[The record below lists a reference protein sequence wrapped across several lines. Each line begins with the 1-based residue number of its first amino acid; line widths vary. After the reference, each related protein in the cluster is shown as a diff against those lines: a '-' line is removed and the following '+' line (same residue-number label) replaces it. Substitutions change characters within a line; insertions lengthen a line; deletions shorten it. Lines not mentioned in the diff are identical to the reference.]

1 MKKII
6 IAIDGPAASGKST
19 TARRVAERLGYLY
32 IDTGAMYRAI
42 TWRVLNENIDPSD
55 EEEVS
60 RIAEKIHVRLEK
72 DNSSLRVLVDG
83 KDVTREIRL
92 PEVTKAASAVS
103 SIPSVREVMVR
114 EQRFMGVEK
123 GVVLEGRDIGTVVFP
138 QAELK
143 IFMVA
148 IPRVRAE
155 RRAKELLEQGIST
168 DVETLENE
176 IVTRDRKDS
185 TRQMSPL
192 RKADDAIE
200 LDTSFL
206 GIEEQVDFVLAR
218 ARDII
223 ENS

>member
-1 MKKII
+1 LKKII

>member
-19 TARRVAERLGYLY
+19 TARRVAEQLGYLY

-42 TWRVLNENIDPSD
+42 TWRVLNENINPSD

-103 SIPSVREVMVR
+103 SIPRVREVMVR

-148 IPRVRAE
+148 NPRVRAE

-168 DVETLENE
+168 NLETLENE
-176 IVTRDRKDS
+176 IVIRDRKDS

-206 GIEEQVDFVLAR
+206 GIEEQVDFVLAK
-218 ARDII
+218 ARVII